1 MSSTTN
7 SLSDCASVGAQ
18 GPDPPGDL
26 IGCAAALAEGKVS
39 SVQLVERTLAAIE
52 TTQPTLNAF
61 RVVRGEAAR
70 AEAAEADRRIEA
82 GERLPLLGVPVA
94 IKDDVDLAEHPTSF
108 GCSGPFVD
116 KSEDCEMVRRLRD
129 AGAVIVGKTNTP
141 EIGLYPFTE
150 GSAFGATRN
159 PWSLEHTPGG
169 SSGGSAAAVA
179 AGIVPAGLGSDG
191 AGSVRI
197 PASWCN
203 LVGVKP
209 QRGRISTWPDRESF
223 NGLTCIGP
231 LTRTVA
237 DAALMLDVLSGNHPE
252 DLHAP
257 PPPPEPYSQAIARE
271 PRPLRIALS
280 LRHAF
285 SGAPVRLH
293 QEIEA
298 GLRRIGRM
306 LGELGH
312 TVYERHPNYGLMG
325 LSLVARGE
333 SGVHEWVTRVP
344 DRSLLDARTRSTARI
359 GGLLAKTVL
368 PAARHLERRF
378 QKRIGSLFADV
389 DVLITPTSAS
399 VPLPVGKTEGLSSW
413 STQQVIAGACPYAW
427 PWNVLGWPGVSV
439 PAGLT
444 QAGLPFGAQ
453 LLGPANS
460 ESLLLSLA
468 AQLER
473 VERWQERLAPNAVGA
488 QAVGAQAI
496 EAKAARAQSIGA
508 QAIGQT
514 PSE

>member
-1 MSSTTN
+1 
-7 SLSDCASVGAQ
+7 
-18 GPDPPGDL
+18 
-26 IGCAAALAEGKVS
+26 
-39 SVQLVERTLAAIE
+39 
-52 TTQPTLNAF
+52 
-61 RVVRGEAAR
+61 
-70 AEAAEADRRIEA
+70 
-82 GERLPLLGVPVA
+82 
-94 IKDDVDLAEHPTSF
+94 
-108 GCSGPFVD
+108 
-116 KSEDCEMVRRLRD
+116 
-129 AGAVIVGKTNTP
+129 
-141 EIGLYPFTE
+141 
-150 GSAFGATRN
+150 
-159 PWSLEHTPGG
+159 
-169 SSGGSAAAVA
+169 
-179 AGIVPAGLGSDG
+179 
-191 AGSVRI
+191 
-197 PASWCN
+197 
-203 LVGVKP
+203 
-209 QRGRISTWPDRESF
+209 
-223 NGLTCIGP
+223 
-231 LTRTVA
+231 
-237 DAALMLDVLSGNHPE
+237 
-252 DLHAP
+252 
-257 PPPPEPYSQAIARE
+257 
-271 PRPLRIALS
+271 
-280 LRHAF
+280 
-285 SGAPVRLH
+285 
-293 QEIEA
+293 
-298 GLRRIGRM
+298 M